1 MYKSTPRAKNDFNV
15 FKQSNAKRKMA
26 FLDMFTAGEFGKGA
40 SICSSLLRS
49 GLGGWGKIPGRM
61 VCVLVVAVFCTLSFM
76 VLWMAV
82 SRRDSR
88 KELSS

>member
-26 FLDMFTAGEFGKGA
+26 FLDIFTAGEFGKGP

-49 GLGGWGKIPGRM
+49 GLGGCVEIPGRI
-61 VCVLVVAVFCTLSFM
+61 VCVPVVAVCCTLLSM
-76 VLWMAV
+76 VLLMAV

-88 KELSS
+88 KEMSS